1 MLVTQ
6 TINSKAARQNWRDL
20 LDAAHKGTG
29 DTVIERNGRP
39 IAAVI
44 PYADFLAL
52 QEELDELRA
61 ARRGQAAYAA
71 WQRDPSLGR
80 PWAEIKAEMIRD
92 GLLDA

>member
-6 TINSKAARQNWRDL
+6 TINSKTARQNWRDL
-20 LDAAHKGTG
+20 LDAAHTGGG

-44 PYADFLAL
+44 PYA
-52 QEELDELRA
+52 ELDELRA